1 MLISGRLSE
10 AAKAAV
16 RRTRAPLLCLVSKE
30 DRRGFKDM
38 VDAFLASKSQL
49 SRIRVFEGLALG
61 TTMFST
67 WRNEFPQEQPID
79 ELAGLW
85 LAQILSGKKAINT
98 NRRKRAQ

>member
-1 MLISGRLSE
+1 
-10 AAKAAV
+10 
-16 RRTRAPLLCLVSKE
+16 
-30 DRRGFKDM
+30 M

-67 WRNEFPQEQPID
+67 WRNEFPHEQPID
-79 ELAGLW
+79 ELAALW